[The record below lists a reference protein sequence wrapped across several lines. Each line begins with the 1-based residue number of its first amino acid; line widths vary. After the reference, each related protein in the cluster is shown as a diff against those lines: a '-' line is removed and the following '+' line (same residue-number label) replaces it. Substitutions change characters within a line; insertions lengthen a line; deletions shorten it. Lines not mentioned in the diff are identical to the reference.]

1 MRHLS
6 MSLAVAL
13 TALALAPACK
23 KEQPAAAEPKV
34 ELAKADA
41 PKAGDQRP
49 ADLPKP
55 ASAAALPGPVSVT
68 SAMEGPCPLPG
79 EDPAA
84 CPVKPTTLDDNIKVA
99 HVLIGWDG
107 SLPGKKAG
115 RDEAGAGKLAQEVAH
130 KARTQGNDF
139 IKLVWEYSQDPGP
152 GVYEVTPPMR
162 RRFVPEFSAM
172 ALSLG
177 VGQVDIVKTR
187 FGYHVMKRVA
197 FDYAAPDKPLAAVM
211 KDACPAAGEDA
222 AACPSKQEPKPT
234 DVEVTHILL
243 AYQGAMRS
251 TATRTKEEAE
261 KQAIQ
266 LCHDARKK
274 GADFAKIKEAAK
286 SDDPG
291 PGTYPISKDS
301 PMVAPFKQ
309 LGMSLGVGQVD
320 VVESD
325 FGYHVIRRNK

>member
-6 MSLAVAL
+6 MSLTVAL
-13 TALALAPACK
+13 AALALAPACK
-23 KEQPAAAEPKV
+23 KEQPAEAPKT
-34 ELAKADA
+34 EA
-41 PKAGDQRP
+41 PKAEAP
-49 ADLPKP
+49 KAEEPKAADLPKP
-55 ASAAALPGPVSVT
+55 PSPAAMPGAVSAT

-79 EDPAA
+79 EDPAS
-84 CPVKPTTLDDNIKVA
+84 CPTKPATVDDDIKIA

-115 RDEAGAGKLAQEVAH
+115 RDEAGAAKLAQEVAH
-130 KARTQGNDF
+130 KARTQGGDF
-139 IKLVWEYSQDPGP
+139 VKLIWEFSQDPGP
-152 GVYEVTPPMR
+152 GIYEVTPPMR
-162 RRFVPEFSAM
+162 RRFVPEFTAM

-177 VGQVDIVKTR
+177 VNQVDIVKTR
-187 FGYHVMKRVA
+187 FGFHVMKRVP
-197 FDYAAPDKPLAAVM
+197 FDFVAPDKPLVAVM
-211 KDACPAAGEDA
+211 KDPCPAEGEDQ
-222 AACPSKQEPKPT
+222 AACPSKQETKPT
-234 DVEVTHILL
+234 EVEVTHILI

-261 KQAIQ
+261 KTAIQ

-291 PGTYPISKDS
+291 PGTYPVSKDS

-309 LGMSLGVGQVD
+309 LALSLGVGQVD

-325 FGYHVIRRNK
+325 FGYHVMKRGK